1 MTPLEF
7 IKTCFAI
14 ACVMTFGVIYI
25 KVSFAF
31 VDWIVAKI
39 RKAILKRRIKRLL
52 RKLAESKGE
61 ALKSCKD
68 LEGLDNLVERVKAE
82 RKWEK

>member
-1 MTPLEF
+1 MAPGEF
-7 IKTCFAI
+7 IKACFAI

-61 ALKSCKD
+61 VLRSCKD
-68 LEGLDNLVERVKAE
+68 LEGFDDLAERTKVERK
-82 RKWEK
+82 

>member
-1 MTPLEF
+1 MGPVEF
-7 IKTCFAI
+7 IKSCFVI
-14 ACVMTFGVIYI
+14 AWVIISFAVYV

-68 LEGLDNLVERVKAE
+68 LEGLDNLVERVKEE
-82 RKWEK
+82 RKW